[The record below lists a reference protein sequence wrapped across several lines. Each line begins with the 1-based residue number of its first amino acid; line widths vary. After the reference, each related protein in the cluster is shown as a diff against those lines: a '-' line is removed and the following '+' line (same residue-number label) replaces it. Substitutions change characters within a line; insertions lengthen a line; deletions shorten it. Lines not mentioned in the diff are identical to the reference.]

1 MTRGA
6 YSVLVSLVALL
17 LVLPIAGTNQNFA
30 SNNSELSFKD
40 NIDGSR
46 DDDYSVMIEFA
57 EGNERLFSVTRNEEL
72 QGEFAVTNDGT
83 FDDTYDLSV
92 TWDDEFD
99 LGWYAEPDT
108 ENVTVSSGTQEV
120 ISFTF
125 RAPIQGVYSGD
136 YLEFAVKV
144 TSQNSTTTSAS
155 TDQRLEIVMTYA
167 VDVITRESNSQGGDR
182 GDSVT
187 YAVEATNVG
196 ENSEERQQVQ
206 ALIHIPSHHH
216 CELCSALTSGIVDKA
231 VGTDE
236 EQIWRIQAMGRF
248 IKLKS
253 AQQFS
258 PAQSRRL

>member
-1 MTRGA
+1 MIRGA
-6 YSVLVSLVALL
+6 YSIMVSLVALL

-57 EGNERLFSVTRNEEL
+57 EGNEGLFSVTRNEEL

-125 RAPIQGVYSGD
+125 RAPIQSGGQH
-136 YLEFAVKV
+136 
-144 TSQNSTTTSAS
+144 T
-155 TDQRLEIVMTYA
+155 
-167 VDVITRESNSQGGDR
+167 
-182 GDSVT
+182 
-187 YAVEATNVG
+187 
-196 ENSEERQQVQ
+196 
-206 ALIHIPSHHH
+206 
-216 CELCSALTSGIVDKA
+216 
-231 VGTDE
+231 
-236 EQIWRIQAMGRF
+236 
-248 IKLKS
+248 
-253 AQQFS
+253 
-258 PAQSRRL
+258 